1 MKTRILPLLFLGLLA
16 ALPLFR
22 PVAAGAVQYGKW
34 NIRSADDLK
43 RVKDAITI
51 AAAIE
56 DYYKKNR
63 HYPLVTR
70 VQKEFTK
77 VAIADV
83 DLPDGV
89 TAFPAS
95 DLEKALS
102 DSAGES
108 VRLPRDPVKS
118 QHRIYFY
125 STNGQD
131 YWVTVILDRTMPLAQ
146 GLSSTSSVLQVGSRP
161 DRDGKINGL
170 RQVKWFLFHGADVME
185 KQLNL
190 LRDTKN
196 KNFEGLTAALKDDA
210 DLDPVCDPTQ
220 NCKPLSVAVAGGDV
234 QMVDFLL
241 QNGAD
246 VNGFGENDDVPLTT
260 AMRAGHT
267 LVAIQLIQAG
277 ADVNRANKF
286 GVTPFIGAVHDG
298 RVEIVKQMLTHGANL
313 DEHYLS
319 DDNAET
325 PGDFGERP
333 LEAAINAKS
342 EQLVKILL
350 DAGADTTLKGQYG
363 SSLQDLGDATGNAK
377 ISALLKQAGK
387 K

>member
-1 MKTRILPLLFLGLLA
+1 MKKRILLLFILCLLA
-16 ALPLFR
+16 GPALLWPIR
-22 PVAAGAVQYGKW
+22 AGAIEYGKW
-34 NIRSADDLK
+34 NIRSAEDLK

-51 AAAIE
+51 ATAIE

-63 HYPLVTR
+63 HYPLMTH

-108 VRLPRDPVKS
+108 VHLPRDPVKS
-118 QHRIYFY
+118 SHRIYFY

-146 GLSSTSSVLQVGSRP
+146 GLSAQSSVLQVSSRP
-161 DRDGKINGL
+161 QRAGKINGL
-170 RQVKWFLFHGADVME
+170 RQLKWFLFHGQDVME
-185 KQLNL
+185 KQLDL
-190 LRDTKN
+190 LRDTRN
-196 KNFEGLTAALKDDA
+196 KNFDGLTAALKNEA
-210 DLDPVCDPTQ
+210 NLDPVCDPTQ
-220 NCKPLSVAVAGGDV
+220 NCKPLSVAAAAGDV

-246 VNGFGENDDVPLTT
+246 MNGFGENDDVPLTT

-267 LVAIQLIQAG
+267 MVAIQLIQAG
-277 ADVNRANKF
+277 ADVNRANIF

-298 RVEIVKQMLTHGANL
+298 RVEIVKQMLSHGANL

-333 LEAAINAKS
+333 LEAAINSKN
-342 EQLVKILL
+342 EQLVKLLL
-350 DAGADTTLKGQYG
+350 DAGADPTLNGQYG
-363 SSLQDLGDATGNAK
+363 SSMQALADATSNAK
-377 ISALLKQAGK
+377 ISALIKQAGK